1 LYLKMASSSSK
12 VDYEVTVEWENLL
25 RIAHANTSYCEDH
38 KQEGKRIFHQLIT
51 RCQSLEDETSQ
62 KIIDKF
68 EPLAASTAAQRN
80 QYRAMIKVAWR
91 FVRSSKTGDAME
103 VLALLVIA
111 FASLT
116 NGARK
121 SGAKVVR
128 VDKWRDE
135 IARWLG
141 RQLTIGGQGVT
152 GEPVGNP
159 LDRVQ
164 QFLSTPYLHDFD

>member
-1 LYLKMASSSSK
+1 MSSSSSK
-12 VDYEVTVEWENLL
+12 VDYEVTVECENLL
-25 RIAHANTSYCEDH
+25 RIAHSSTSYSEENE
-38 KQEGKRIFHQLIT
+38 QEGKKLFHQLIT
-51 RCQSLEDETSQ
+51 RCQSLEDESSQ

-68 EPLAASTAAQRN
+68 EPLAASTAAQRT

-91 FVRSSKTGDAME
+91 FVRSSKSGDAME

-135 IARWLG
+135 VARWFG
-141 RQLTIGGQGVT
+141 EQLTIGGQGVT
-152 GEPVGNP
+152 GTAQGTP
-159 LDRVQ
+159 LDRVH